1 MMIEQAKRDF
11 VEVIIRYGFREAGR
25 TRDTNNIIYHRVW
38 QKDDTMLEVR
48 MLFSGTYTLVTAK
61 HNGKSDPKF
70 VRDYSTPKRAMNAI
84 RTMVRNT
91 GFDI

>member
-1 MMIEQAKRDF
+1 MTIEQAQRDF
-11 VEVIIRYGFREAGR
+11 VELIIKYRFREAGR

-38 QKDDTMLEVR
+38 QKDETSLEVR
-48 MLFSGTYTLVTAK
+48 MLFSGTYTLVTVK

-84 RTMVRNT
+84 RTIVRNT
-91 GFDI
+91 GFDM